1 MDQLQMHFVSTISR
15 VAVGTLTEV
24 LEASNM
30 APVDTQYQKLCEVRD
45 SNLITK

>member
-30 APVDTQYQKLCEVRD
+30 APVDTQYQKLCEVRY
-45 SNLITK
+45 T

>member
-24 LEASNM
+24 LEASTM
-30 APVDTQYQKLCEVRD
+30 APVDTHYQKLCEVRD
-45 SNLITK
+45 T